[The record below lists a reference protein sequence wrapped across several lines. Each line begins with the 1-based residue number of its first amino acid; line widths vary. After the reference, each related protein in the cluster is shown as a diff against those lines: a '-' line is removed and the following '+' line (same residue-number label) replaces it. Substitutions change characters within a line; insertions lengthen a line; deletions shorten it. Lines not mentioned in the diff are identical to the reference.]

1 MLVPLEP
8 GGWYQFWSTNLR
20 KVEESWEPVQ
30 RTVTTTVTEGQ
41 LARDMETRRIYSRG
55 YNWYLKYLEP
65 CQVQEKTVLFSL
77 HDYRRVGTR
86 GKWFQFTFRKN
97 FLRRRTLQRWGG
109 PEGTYNPQLDMNELR
124 LVWGYRG
131 QRFYNG
137 KSGIGREIRLD
148 SFSGLVQLCDSWGSM
163 LVTD

>member
-1 MLVPLEP
+1 MVPVLEHKLKE
-8 GGWYQFWSTNLR
+8 GWRELGACSKDSDHNSDRRTTG
-20 KVEESWEPVQ
+20 KGHGDEENI
-30 RTVTTTVTEGQ
+30 
-41 LARDMETRRIYSRG
+41 LMETRRIYSRG